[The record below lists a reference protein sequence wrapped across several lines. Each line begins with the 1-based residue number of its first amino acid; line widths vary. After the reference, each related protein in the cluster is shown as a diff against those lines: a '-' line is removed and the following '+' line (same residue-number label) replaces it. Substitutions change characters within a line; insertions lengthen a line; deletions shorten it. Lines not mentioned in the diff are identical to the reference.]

1 LHLGIR
7 WQNRWFQLLGTI
19 TSLPAAKKDVTVQE
33 RLDGSVRIVYR
44 GIEQQYKEIQKPGKK
59 EKKEMPEKAEKMRT
73 VGLPETLPVED
84 PAEQGERCVE
94 PEQEKKDH
102 PGSEAT
108 LPASPRTDRK
118 TSEYIAG
125 ETQGG

>member
-44 GIEQQYKEIQKPGKK
+44 GIEQKYKETQKPGKK

-94 PEQEKKDH
+94 PEQEN
-102 PGSEAT
+102 PY
-108 LPASPRTDRK
+108 LPLVQVKPSSMPKSTK
-118 TSEYIAG
+118 FS
-125 ETQGG
+125 